1 MQKQRLTLARE
12 VRGMSRSDLAAAT
25 GISVVS
31 IGFYER
37 GELDPGTSALVKLC
51 RALDVSADFLLGL
64 TDDYHELLPREEAP
78 KEKPQ
83 PPITAMHLIE
93 DVLDTLVEVGNGV
106 TDDMLHEAA
115 DNLFTA
121 RDILNGKTATEKQN
135 SEVDGPQ
142 DPPKYSD
149 VTIHLPKFE
158 PMSRF
163 YEPRPEM
170 NITIAGHV
178 ILELAKRLKTDPGT
192 AITVGPG
199 GEAHG

>member
-12 VRGMSRSDLAAAT
+12 IRGMSRSDLATAT

-31 IGFYER
+31 IGYYER

-64 TDDYHELLPREEAP
+64 TDDYHELLPRKEAP
-78 KEKPQ
+78 AP
-83 PPITAMHLIE
+83 
-93 DVLDTLVEVGNGV
+93 
-106 TDDMLHEAA
+106 AA
-115 DNLFTA
+115 
-121 RDILNGKTATEKQN
+121 
-135 SEVDGPQ
+135 VDPDP

-149 VTIHLPKFE
+149 VTIHLPAFV
-158 PMSRF
+158 PMARGI
-163 YEPRPEM
+163 EPRPEM